1 MGVFIQLALFPGCE
15 EDDARAAVEA
25 AAHSAEFDVNLAA
38 CRYAH
43 SHEGTQALIA
53 GGEPGFAPLAKALSA
68 AAQNP
73 VMLLCIYDGGF
84 WGYDFYGGRDEDH
97 FSTMPEYFGPVSEEE
112 KPAERQSLRARRLVP
127 DTRRTRDSA
136 LPCRLGRMPAGRA

>member
-15 EDDARAAVEA
+15 EDGARAAVEA
-25 AAHSAEFDVNLAA
+25 AARSAAFDVSPAD

-53 GGEPGFAPLAKALSA
+53 GGGPGFAPLAKALSD

-73 VMLLCIYDGGF
+73 VMLLYIYDGGF

-112 KPAERQSLRARRLVP
+112 KRRLSGNP
-127 DTRRTRDSA
+127 SA
-136 LPCRLGRMPAGRA
+136 LAG